1 MGNEEPTSLSSRQEI
16 RLGISLTERESNMN
30 ILIQQSLTVEQRL
43 QKAVSDIMMNDKYI
57 ALAGLLAIGTRSVRD
72 DIPTANTNG
81 RDENYGRV
89 FCDSLNDA
97 ELRFLVLHENYHK
110 LARHLHIYAH
120 LNEIDSTVANM
131 ACDYWINSRL
141 VEDNKLDKFATMT
154 GQLSMGCYDVQYDG
168 MSVPEIFNTL
178 LKRKQEGGGDGAE
191 PQGFDDHDWEGAE
204 GISDEEQKELAK
216 DIDDVIRQGALLA
229 GKTGSGGDRTLEKFL
244 EPQVNWREVLREF
257 ITDTCSGGDFSTYNK
272 PNRRY
277 LHLDLIMPSGISEQ
291 VEELVLAIDT
301 SGSIGQRELTTF
313 LSEVKGICDTVKPS
327 KVRILYWDTQVC
339 RDEVYEMDKLDDLP
353 QSTKPSGGGGTE
365 VECVPKYMT
374 EYGIKPQATIIFTDG
389 YLGGSWG
396 SWTCPTLWVILDNKS
411 TTAKVGKTLH
421 VESANL

>member
-1 MGNEEPTSLSSRQEI
+1 
-16 RLGISLTERESNMN
+16 MN

-191 PQGFDDHDWEGAE
+191 TQGFDDHDWEGAE

-229 GKTGSGGDRTLEKFL
+229 GKTGSGGDRTLEQFL

-313 LSEVKGICDTVKPS
+313 LSEVKGICDTVNPS
-327 KVRILYWDTQVC
+327 KVRVLYWDTQVC

-353 QSTKPSGGGGTE
+353 QSTKPSGGGCTE
-365 VECVPKYMT
+365 VECVPEYMG
-374 EYGIKPQATIIFTDG
+374 EHGIKPQATIVLTDG

-396 SWTCPTLWVILDNKS
+396 KWTCPTLWVILDNKD
-411 TTAKVGKTLH
+411 THTKVGKTLH
-421 VESANL
+421 VKSADL

>member
-1 MGNEEPTSLSSRQEI
+1 
-16 RLGISLTERESNMN
+16 MN

-97 ELRFLVLHENYHK
+97 ELRFLVLHENFHK

-191 PQGFDDHDWEGAE
+191 AQGFDDHDWEGAE

-229 GKTGSGGDRTLEKFL
+229 GKTGSGGNRTLEQFL

-327 KVRILYWDTQVC
+327 KVRVLYWDTQVC

-374 EYGIKPQATIIFTDG
+374 EYGIKPQATIILTDG

-396 SWTCPTLWVILDNKS
+396 KWTCPTLWVILDNKGTHS
-411 TTAKVGKTLH
+411 KVGKTLH
-421 VESANL
+421 VKSENL

>member
-1 MGNEEPTSLSSRQEI
+1 
-16 RLGISLTERESNMN
+16 MN

-57 ALAGLLAIGTRSVRD
+57 ALAGLLAVGDRGVRD

-81 RDENYGRV
+81 RDENYGRA
-89 FCDSLNDA
+89 FCESLNDA

-120 LNEIDSTVANM
+120 LNKIDGTVANM
-131 ACDYWINSRL
+131 ACDFWINSKL
-141 VEDNKLDKFATMT
+141 VEDNKNDKFATMT
-154 GQLSMGCYDVQYDG
+154 GELAIGCYDTRYDG
-168 MSVPEIFNTL
+168 MSVPEIFNAL
-178 LKRKQEGGGDGAE
+178 LKQKQEGGGGGG
-191 PQGFDDHDWEGAE
+191 QGFDDHDWEGAE
-204 GISDEEQKELAK
+204 ELSDEEQKELAK

-229 GKTGSGGDRTLEKFL
+229 GKTGSGGDRTLEQFL

-327 KVRILYWDTQVC
+327 KVRVLYWDTQVC
-339 RDEVYEMDKLDDLP
+339 RDEAYEIDKLDDLP
-353 QSTKPSGGGGTE
+353 QSTKPSGGGGTD
-365 VECVPKYMT
+365 VECVPKYMA
-374 EYGIKPQATIIFTDG
+374 EHGIKPQATIVLTDG

-396 SWTCPTLWVILDNKS
+396 QWTCPTLWVILDNKNTHS
-411 TTAKVGKTLH
+411 KVGKTLH
-421 VESANL
+421 VKSESL